1 MRQTYGLLMVSI
13 RTVVLFLLLTIGPI
27 LGYILYAKAVGPI
40 SGKAVFVLGYPI
52 FVIGGFFAGL
62 IAAKVAKDE
71 WNWGIAYLAFVI
83 VWGCFALAPF
93 IVLRIPGLTT
103 H

>member
-1 MRQTYGLLMVSI
+1 M
-13 RTVVLFLLLTIGPI
+13 
-27 LGYILYAKAVGPI
+27 
-40 SGKAVFVLGYPI
+40 LGYPI
-52 FVIGGFFAGL
+52 FVISTHFAGL
-62 IAAKVAKDE
+62 MAAKIAKDE
-71 WNWGIAYLAFVI
+71 WNWGVAYVAFVI